1 MAVALPSVE
10 EFIIKRGK
18 EFGFWMVFHTRYNDI
33 CAFKKELKNDNPFEN
48 TDKKYIDNQARDEFL
63 DFMKTNFPGVKL
75 TEVFDLMP
83 VGMLVYPY
91 LGSIG
96 VDCDQGDEAFNALSQ
111 IYGNPF
117 EDAITNKAVF
127 WIMSLEDAIKSNKDR
142 KDVIEAEFGD

>member
-1 MAVALPSVE
+1 
-10 EFIIKRGK
+10 
-18 EFGFWMVFHTRYNDI
+18 
-33 CAFKKELKNDNPFEN
+33 
-48 TDKKYIDNQARDEFL
+48 
-63 DFMKTNFPGVKL
+63 MKTNFPDVKL

-96 VDCDQGDEAFNALSQ
+96 VDYDQGDEAFNALSQ

-127 WIMSLEDAIKSNKDR
+127 WVMSLEDAIESDKDR
-142 KDVIEAEFGD
+142 KNVIEAEFSD